1 MHKATNHE
9 LRYILVILQTQL
21 LQSRKNTRYQLNL
34 YYEWLKC
41 ILININ
47 ASSIVQLLIIIY
59 YQHFLREIVIYGINV
74 DMQTCCLFLL

>member
-34 YYEWLKC
+34 YYE
-41 ILININ
+41 
-47 ASSIVQLLIIIY
+47 
-59 YQHFLREIVIYGINV
+59 
-74 DMQTCCLFLL
+74 